1 MEAKIG
7 KLKAHFILCGYG
19 KVGQEIANIFKEE
32 GVPFVILDIN
42 PERIARAEQAGY
54 LCLLGDATSDEVLK
68 EAGIEQAQGL
78 VSAVG
83 NDVDNTYISL
93 SARQLRSDLFIEARA
108 STEEAG
114 KKLKRAGADRI
125 ILPYRIGA
133 RRMAML
139 ALRPAVIDFIDTVI
153 YRHGRELQ
161 MENVAVASNSLL
173 VGLTVEEAS
182 HRSRATI
189 LAIGREDGKLLANP
203 AREEIIKGKDQ
214 LIVMGTKKQLSTL
227 EKICARC

>member
-1 MEAKIG
+1 
-7 KLKAHFILCGYG
+7 
-19 KVGQEIANIFKEE
+19 
-32 GVPFVILDIN
+32 VIIDSN
-42 PERIARAEQAGY
+42 PDRIDRAEPSGY

-68 EAGIEQAQGL
+68 EAG
-78 VSAVG
+78 
-83 NDVDNTYISL
+83 T
-93 SARQLRSDLFIEARA
+93 
-108 STEEAG
+108 
-114 KKLKRAGADRI
+114 
-125 ILPYRIGA
+125 
-133 RRMAML
+133 
-139 ALRPAVIDFIDTVI
+139 
-153 YRHGRELQ
+153 
-161 MENVAVASNSLL
+161 VASNSLL